1 MTFSF
6 KEITDL
12 CKQDTAEDLDINVAT
27 IRGLQRVIESHQ
39 NFIEVS
45 LNSIIKTDRCWPQE
59 MVWFHY
65 SINFKWAIYL
75 PTYSKII

>member
-45 LNSIIKTDRCWPQE
+45 LNSIIKTDRC
-59 MVWFHY
+59 
-65 SINFKWAIYL
+65 
-75 PTYSKII
+75 